1 MAKMNCWRSFMAF
14 GANEVLNVG
23 TASVWMKC
31 RCGLN
36 ANKMSRQLYGKRR
49 VLVQLHYKGKWWCDF
64 IADASANIASRQKW
78 MSAWLQYK
86 EKCWHGFMVKTL
98 DVAMLQRL
106 LRWLHRKDKYWCS
119 LIAKESMLY
128 NKNVQQ
134 QKICQ
139 KKISWHVWT

>member
-1 MAKMNCWRSFMAF
+1 MTKMN
-14 GANEVLNVG
+14 VG
-23 TASVWMKC
+23 VTSIWMKC

-86 EKCWHGFMVKTL
+86 EKFWHGFMVKTL